1 MSAVRPVGYGIDA
14 STLGREACWE
24 ISSRGPAAALGRTR
38 PANLV
43 LIVTWANPIG
53 ISAEM
58 AFDTIAVIVEAR
70 GP

>member
-1 MSAVRPVGYGIDA
+1 MSAARPIGFGFDA
-14 STLGREACWE
+14 STPGNEACWE
-24 ISSRGPAAALGRTR
+24 ISSRGPIAALGRTR

-53 ISAEM
+53 IEADR
-58 AFDTIAVIVEAR
+58 AFETIAVIVEAR